1 MLSGLFGDFMQ
12 TVGSSQRIFDLID
25 NKKPKI
31 PHKGCFTPK
40 LYRIMP
46 SNFRAR
52 FPSKISIFR
61 IPQGQTRLFLK
72 E

>member
-31 PHKGCFTPK
+31 PHKGGVSLPNFTV
-40 LYRIMP
+40 
-46 SNFRAR
+46 
-52 FPSKISIFR
+52 
-61 IPQGQTRLFLK
+61 
-72 E
+72 